1 LIGKETNQ
9 GDITMTDWVMK
20 RVGGDGVRIQL
31 AVKQGRGK
39 PVLCVHGLTANCRC
53 WDVVA
58 AGLAPAHPV
67 LAMDLR
73 GRGLSDKPAGGYSLQ
88 QHVCDIAFLLDDLG
102 LEKVVLM
109 GHSLGAYISI
119 YFAAKHPARVDKIIL
134 VDGGG
139 QLEKTQWD
147 KIDLAIK
154 PSLDRLG
161 QVFPSFEAYV
171 ESLKLAPVLQPWSQ
185 AIEDY
190 FRYESETVEG
200 GVCSRIHPEHIS
212 EDIQDVHQ
220 TTPSEYY
227 PRLKCP
233 VLILRATDG
242 ILSPDDLVLPEAAVE
257 RMLSEIADARR
268 VDVQGTNHYSIL
280 FQPNAQRDE
289 AIRRFLKE

>member
-1 LIGKETNQ
+1 VTA
-9 GDITMTDWVMK
+9 WVMK
-20 RVGGDGVRIQL
+20 RARGDGVEIQL
-31 AVKQGRGK
+31 AIKEGPGK
-39 PVLCVHGLTANCRC
+39 PVVCVHGLTANCRC

-58 AGLAPAHPV
+58 AGLAPAHAV

-73 GRGLSDKPAGGYSLQ
+73 GRGLSDKPASGYSLP
-88 QHVCDIAFLLDDLG
+88 QHVRDIAFLLDDLG

-119 YFAAKHPARVDKIIL
+119 YFAAQHPAQVDKVIL
-134 VDGGG
+134 LDGGG
-139 QLEKTQWD
+139 QLEQTQWD

-171 ESLKLAPVLQPWSQ
+171 ENLKQAPVLQPWSR

-190 FRYESETVEG
+190 FRYESETVAG
-200 GVCSRIHPEHIS
+200 GVRSRIHPEHIF
-212 EDIQDVHQ
+212 EEVQNVHQ
-220 TTPSEYY
+220 AAPSEYY
-227 PRLKCP
+227 PQLRCP

-242 ILSPDDLVLPEAAVE
+242 ILSPDDLVLPEATVE
-257 RMLSEIADARR
+257 RMIAEIADARR

-280 FQPNAQRDE
+280 FQPNAQRDQ
-289 AIRRFLKE
+289 AILKFLEE

>member
-1 LIGKETNQ
+1 
-9 GDITMTDWVMK
+9 MTDWEMK

-31 AVKQGRGK
+31 AVKEGRGK
-39 PVLCVHGLTANCRC
+39 PVFCVHGLTANCRC

-58 AGLAPAHPV
+58 AGLAAHTV
-67 LAMDLR
+67 MAMDLR

-88 QHVCDIAFLLDDLG
+88 QHVRDIAFLLDDLG

-119 YFAAKHPARVDKIIL
+119 NFAAQHAARVAKIIL

-139 QLEKTQWD
+139 QLEQAQWD

-171 ESLKLAPVLQPWSQ
+171 ENLKQAPVLQPWSQ

-200 GVCSRIHPEHIS
+200 GVRSRIHPEHIF
-212 EDIQDVHQ
+212 EEIQNVHQ
-220 TTPSEYY
+220 TAPSECY

-242 ILSPDDLVLPEAAVE
+242 ILTPDDLVLPEAAVE
-257 RMLSEIADARR
+257 RMISEIGDARR

-280 FQPNAQRDE
+280 FQPNVQRDQ
-289 AIRRFLKE
+289 AIRKFLEEK

>member
-1 LIGKETNQ
+1 
-9 GDITMTDWVMK
+9 MTDWVMK

-31 AVKQGRGK
+31 AVKEGRGK

-58 AGLAPAHPV
+58 AGLAPAHQV

-73 GRGLSDKPAGGYSLQ
+73 GRGLSDKPDGGYSPQ
-88 QHVCDIAFLLDDLG
+88 QHVRDIAFLIDDIG
-102 LEKVVLM
+102 LETVVLM

-119 YFAAKHPARVDKIIL
+119 IFAAQHPARVAKIIL
-134 VDGGG
+134 MDGGG
-139 QLEKTQWD
+139 QLDKAQWD

-171 ESLKLAPVLQPWSQ
+171 ENLKQAPVLQPWSQ

-190 FRYESETVEG
+190 FRYESETVKG
-200 GVCSRIHPEHIS
+200 GVRSRIHLEHILEEIPNIHES
-212 EDIQDVHQ
+212 
-220 TTPSEYY
+220 TPSECY
-227 PRLKCP
+227 PCLKCP

-242 ILSPDDLVLPEAAVE
+242 IITPDDLVLPGAAVE
-257 RMLSEIADARR
+257 RMLSEIPDARR
-268 VDVQGTNHYSIL
+268 VDLPGTNHYSIL

-289 AIRRFLKE
+289 AIRKFLNE

>member
-1 LIGKETNQ
+1 
-9 GDITMTDWVMK
+9 MTAWVME

-31 AVKQGRGK
+31 AVKDGRGK

-88 QHVCDIAFLLDDLG
+88 QHVRDIAFLLDDLG
-102 LEKVVLM
+102 LKKVVLM

-119 YFAAKHPARVDKIIL
+119 YFAAQHPACVDKVIL
-134 VDGGG
+134 LDGGG
-139 QLEKTQWD
+139 QLEQKQWD
-147 KIDLAIK
+147 KIDLVIK

-171 ESLKLAPVLQPWSQ
+171 ENLKQVPVLQPWSQ

-200 GVCSRIHPEHIS
+200 GVRSRIVPEHIFK
-212 EDIQDVHQ
+212 EVQNVHQ
-220 TTPSEYY
+220 ATPSEYY
-227 PRLKCP
+227 PQLKCP

-242 ILSPDDLVLPEAAVE
+242 ILSSDDLVLPEAAVE
-257 RMLSEIADARR
+257 RMIAEIADARR
-268 VDVQGTNHYSIL
+268 VDVEGTNHYSIL
-280 FQPNAQRDE
+280 LQPNAQRDQ
-289 AIRRFLKE
+289 AILKFLEE

>member
-1 LIGKETNQ
+1 MI
-9 GDITMTDWVMK
+9 DWVMK
-20 RVGGDGVRIQL
+20 RAGGDGVRIQL

-58 AGLAPAHPV
+58 AGLAPAHSV

-88 QHVCDIAFLLDDLG
+88 QHVRDIFFLLDNLG

-119 YFAAKHPARVDKIIL
+119 YFAAQHPARVDKVIL
-134 VDGGG
+134 LDGGG
-139 QLEKTQWD
+139 QLEKKQWD
-147 KIDLAIK
+147 KIDLVIQ

-161 QVFPSFEAYV
+161 QIFPSFEAYV
-171 ESLKLAPVLQPWSQ
+171 EILKQSPVLQPWSQ

-200 GVCSRIHPEHIS
+200 GVRSRIVPEHIF
-212 EDIQDVHQ
+212 EEVQNVHQ
-220 TTPSEYY
+220 AAPSEYY
-227 PRLKCP
+227 PQLKCP

-242 ILSPDDLVLPEAAVE
+242 ILSPDDQVLPEAAAE
-257 RMLSEIADARR
+257 RMLAEIADARR
-268 VDVQGTNHYSIL
+268 VDVPGTNHYSIL
-280 FQPNAQRDE
+280 LQPNLQRDQ
-289 AIRRFLKE
+289 AILKFLEE